1 MIRQEAKQAER
12 KVKPNRHLLC
22 INIGICIGN
31 EINRELFQRPPT
43 KILEDMHRKPL

>member
-12 KVKPNRHLLC
+12 KVKPNRHVLC

-31 EINRELFQRPPT
+31 DIESGVITNKWYQSKAACLP
-43 KILEDMHRKPL
+43 